1 MATGTKNQRQMQGR
15 LRQIAT
21 ILNWQLNQWPLPS
34 ILLHNNGIGMTLQKR
49 NNVHMA
55 GGGSE
60 TLILSHG
67 FGCDQSMWK
76 FLLPHFIKRFR
87 VITYDLVG
95 AGQSDLGSYDRDK
108 YASLWG
114 YAADLNELIDE
125 YADGPV
131 ILAGHSAGA
140 MIGASPCYIDAA
152 SYIGGFSPDEIHSLL
167 DTLDDNYLGWS
178 STMAP
183 VLMGAPG
190 QPALG
195 EELINSFRRTDAQ
208 IARQFARIIFLSD
221 HRQDIAGLP
230 TPALI
235 VQCCDDPVVPVAV
248 GEYLHRVLP
257 NSQLSVIDNI
267 GHYPQLSAPSAC
279 SAVMDTF
286 FTQCEFGHG

>member
-1 MATGTKNQRQMQGR
+1 
-15 LRQIAT
+15 
-21 ILNWQLNQWPLPS
+21 
-34 ILLHNNGIGMTLQKR
+34 MTLQKR
-49 NNVHMA
+49 NNVHIA
-55 GGGSE
+55 GGGSD

-76 FLLPHFIKRFR
+76 FLLPHFITRFR

-95 AGQSDLGSYDRDK
+95 AGQSDPGSYDRDK

-114 YAADLNELIDE
+114 YASDLNELIDE
-125 YADGPV
+125 YAEGQV
-131 ILAGHSAGA
+131 IMAGHSVGAMIGALADLQQPGRIAAHA
-140 MIGASPCYIDAA
+140 MIGASPRYIDAA
-152 SYIGGFSPDEIHSLL
+152 PYIGGFSADEIGSLL

-195 EELINSFRRTDAQ
+195 EELINSFCRTDAQ
-208 IARQFARIIFLSD
+208 VARQFARIIFLSD
-221 HRQDIAGLP
+221 HRQDIVGLQTP
-230 TPALI
+230 TLI

-248 GEYLHRVLP
+248 GEYLHSVLP

-267 GHYPQLSAPSAC
+267 GHYPQMSAPSAC

-286 FTQCEFGHG
+286 FAQCELGHG